1 MNKNY
6 GILIGIIFLVLIAGI
21 GSALFLSQYTGAV
34 TVNIETN
41 GADITV
47 ETSTLPFTSAP
58 SSMEQEVAQYLAS
71 AIKNP
76 NSTIESIT
84 ADITTIGQ
92 KYNYE
97 KVTVNLK
104 SQFGENQLP
113 LPAVVSG
120 DSMYP
125 TLNDG
130 QNLMVLKTKNFKV
143 GDIVISKHDEYGLIV
158 KRVGKIEPN
167 RVYLMSDNK
176 NVETIYQG
184 NYIITK
190 TPLNTWVPRDY
201 IIGVVKEY

>member
-1 MNKNY
+1 M
-6 GILIGIIFLVLIAGI
+6 LVLVAGI
-21 GSALFLSQYTGAV
+21 GSALVLTQYSSAV

-47 ETSTLPFTSAP
+47 ETSTFPFSSAP
-58 SSMEQEVAQYLAS
+58 SSMETEIAEYLAS

-76 NSTIESIT
+76 NSTIESIKS
-84 ADITTIGQ
+84 DITAIGK

-97 KVTVNLK
+97 EVTVNLQ

-158 KRVGKIEPN
+158 KRVGKIEAN

-176 NVETIYQG
+176 NVETIYEG

>member
-6 GILIGIIFLVLIAGI
+6 GILIGIILLVLIAGI
-21 GSALFLSQYTGAV
+21 GSTLVITQYSGAV
-34 TVNIETN
+34 TVDIETN

-47 ETSTLPFTSAP
+47 ETSTLPFINAP
-58 SSMEQEVAQYLAS
+58 SSMENEIAQYLAT
-71 AIKNP
+71 AIKDP
-76 NSTIESIT
+76 DSTMESIT
-84 ADITTIGQ
+84 ADITAIGN
-92 KYNYE
+92 KYNYDE
-97 KVTVNLK
+97 VTVNLK

-167 RVYLMSDNK
+167 RVFLMSDNK

-184 NYIITK
+184 DYIVTK

-201 IIGVVKEY
+201 IIGVVKES

>member
-6 GILIGIIFLVLIAGI
+6 GILIGIILLVIIAGI
-21 GSALFLSQYTGAV
+21 GSAIVIAQYSGAV

-47 ETSTLPFTSAP
+47 ETSTLPFSSGP
-58 SSMEQEVAQYLAS
+58 SSMEQEVAQYLAN

-76 NSTIESIT
+76 NSTMESIKT
-84 ADITTIGQ
+84 DITAIGK
-92 KYNYE
+92 KYNYDE
-97 KVTVNLK
+97 VTVNLK

-143 GDIVISKHDEYGLIV
+143 GDIVISKHDEYNLLV
-158 KRVGKIEPN
+158 KRVGKIEAN

-176 NVETIYQG
+176 NVETIYEG